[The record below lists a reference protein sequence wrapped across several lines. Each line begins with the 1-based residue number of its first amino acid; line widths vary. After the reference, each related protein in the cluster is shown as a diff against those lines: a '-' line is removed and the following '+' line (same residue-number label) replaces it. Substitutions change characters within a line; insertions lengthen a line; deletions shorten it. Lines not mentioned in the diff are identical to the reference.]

1 MTLNQHPPKNYLIE
15 SILVTIFC
23 CLPFGIVGIVFAS
36 QVNAKFDV
44 GDYEGAVKASQEA
57 KKWVTFAFASG
68 LLIAFFYLIFM
79 LALGGLAFMGDY

>member
-1 MTLNQHPPKNYLIE
+1 MNQHPPKNYLIE

-23 CLPFGIVGIVFAS
+23 CLPFGIVGIVFAA

-57 KKWVTFAFASG
+57 KKWVTLAFASG

-79 LALGGLAFMGDY
+79 LALGGLAFMSDY